1 MVLVDNKTEFTF
13 SELSP
18 EIQEKLIK
26 SEAEYIH
33 DCGFDYISS
42 CITDEFE
49 SELTQLGISDIEIA
63 WEGFYNQ
70 DSGAK
75 FTGSI
80 SGTENIKKFVTNA
93 LGLPIFECVAETL
106 EISFGSWYKGY
117 FRNPKR
123 AIDSSHLAASVE
135 CDESEVEWLIG
146 TGVNLKIDV
155 EKAAEK
161 IEWEAHTWAI
171 NKANELYNRLEKSY
185 VLHTSHDNIKTH
197 LTNSDTVYDEFGEVI
212 R

>member
-13 SELSP
+13 SELST
-18 EIQEKLIK
+18 EIQEKLIQ

-33 DCGFDYISS
+33 DYGFDYISS
-42 CITDEFE
+42 FITDEFE

-80 SGTENIKKFVTNA
+80 SGTESIKKFVTNA
-93 LGLPIFECVAETL
+93 LGLPIFECVAETI
-106 EISFGSWYKGY
+106 EIRFGDWYKGY
-117 FRNPKR
+117 FRNHNG
-123 AIDSSHLAASVE
+123 SCLAASVE
-135 CDESEVEWLIG
+135 YGESEVEWLIG
-146 TGVNLKIDV
+146 TGVNLEINV

-161 IEWEAHTWAI
+161 IEREAHAWAI
-171 NKANELYNRLEKSY
+171 NKANEFYNRLEKSY
-185 VLHTSHDNIKTH
+185 ALHTSHDNIKTH